1 MENGKTA
8 TNSTKK
14 NTYKMMWLKQ
24 TGSLVPL
31 KQHNK

>member
-1 MENGKTA
+1 MKNAKTA
-8 TNSTKK
+8 TNSTK

>member
-1 MENGKTA
+1 MKNAKTSI
-8 TNSTKK
+8 NSTK

-24 TGSLVPL
+24 IGSLVPL